1 MMRLVPYVILTTA
14 LAAPL
19 GAQQG
24 LPYDPNP
31 TDVGLGALT
40 GPETIQ
46 SRPENRIDPNERPKP
61 KLDKRVVNRIAATVN
76 GRPITA
82 NEVTFR
88 LMPIAAQL
96 AALYPRQGVEF
107 HRELAKAK
115 KEIIN
120 DLVERELVMSFFESQ
135 GYSVRDSL
143 IDQEMNRMI
152 IDDYNGDRDRFLK
165 ELTGSGMTIR
175 GYRDS
180 TRKKLIVMM
189 MRSMRYDHEIPPTPE
204 EINREYNK
212 TKLMYRDLTKDRI
225 TYKKI
230 FIPAVGDNPTHT
242 PEVQLELSELIAKE
256 IREKRET
263 FEDMAKRYSRD
274 THAQEGGQWPEIE
287 RSQLSAEFAA
297 IVFNAREG
305 EVVGPLIDPNGLT
318 IVEVQNKKLASPPPL
333 SEIRERID
341 AEVRAKRSS
350 ERHREWVNRLRAKA
364 LIKVY
369 I

>member
-1 MMRLVPYVILTTA
+1 MIRLVPFAILTTV
-14 LAAPL
+14 LVVPL
-19 GAQQG
+19 NAQQG
-24 LPYDPNP
+24 MPYDPNP
-31 TDVGLGALT
+31 TDVGIGIPN
-40 GPETIQ
+40 GPGVAPV
-46 SRPENRIDPNERPKP
+46 RPQDAINPNERPKP
-61 KLDKRVVNRIAATVN
+61 KLDRRVVNRIAATVN

-88 LMPIAAQL
+88 LMPIGAQL

-115 KEIIN
+115 NEIIN
-120 DLVERELVMSFFESQ
+120 DLVERELVMSEFETK
-135 GYSVRDSL
+135 GYMIRDSI
-143 IDQEMNRMI
+143 IDQEINRMV
-152 IDDYNGDRDRFLK
+152 IDDYNGNRDRFLQ

-175 GYRDS
+175 GFRDS

-189 MRSMRYDHEIPPTPE
+189 MRSTKYDQEIPPTPDE
-204 EINREYNK
+204 VNREYNK
-212 TKLMYRDLTKDRI
+212 TKHMYRDLTKDRI

-230 FIPAVGDNPTHT
+230 FIPAMGDDPTQT

-256 IREKRET
+256 IKSGRGT

-274 THAQEGGQWPEIE
+274 SYAQEGGHWPEIE

-297 IVFNAREG
+297 IIFNAREG
-305 EVVGPLIDPNGLT
+305 EVLGPLIDPNGLT
-318 IVEVQNKKLASPPPL
+318 IVVVQKKKLASPPPL
-333 SEIRERID
+333 SEIRERVD
-341 AEVRAKRSS
+341 AEVRAKRSN
-350 ERHREWVNRLRAKA
+350 ERYKQWVNRLRNKA